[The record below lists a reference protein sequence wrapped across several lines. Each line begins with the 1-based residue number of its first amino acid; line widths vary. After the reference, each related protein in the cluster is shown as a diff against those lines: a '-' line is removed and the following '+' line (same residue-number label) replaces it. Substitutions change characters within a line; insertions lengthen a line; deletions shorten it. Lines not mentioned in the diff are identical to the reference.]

1 MKGQN
6 APIPPVELDEAGGG
20 DAIGVPQ
27 WMIAAVVSAALT
39 VQPGRLKQGGDHGC
53 IRGEL
58 SVAMSLLLTLR

>member
-39 VQPGRLKQGGDHGC
+39 VQPGRLKQGGITGVYAENSQLQC
-53 IRGEL
+53 PYC
-58 SVAMSLLLTLR
+58 